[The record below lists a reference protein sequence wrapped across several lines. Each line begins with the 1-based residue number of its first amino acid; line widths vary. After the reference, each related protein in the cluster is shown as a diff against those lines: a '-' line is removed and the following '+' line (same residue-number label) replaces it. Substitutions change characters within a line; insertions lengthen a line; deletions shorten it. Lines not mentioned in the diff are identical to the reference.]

1 MNEAQVRFNIFDFR
15 FTPYNRNSKNKDSLT
30 ILKEAI
36 QHINDEKTQKQKA
49 IVIDRHDNRQDSE
62 SRKLF
67 VSSAAYI
74 LKDKIFKCRIALIR
88 DHKIPTLVN
97 RATYTLTPFDELGN
111 KAIAETTNFYIDVSG
126 KTPVVCCEFN
136 SNGPRIL
143 DIEYYFRYIT
153 SFNMLKISKACKASL
168 HMDSSVSNVLE
179 SITDVL
185 KFRIKTKPNRLSY
198 LYQEVEDPFITNMN
212 ALANT
217 VSPNSLKVEASF
229 REIGNSSNQS
239 KNLPALSFIKRV
251 LSAIKKDSNVTE
263 EFDDFYLEYEGEG
276 GIEDTFHLLRG
287 KKELVIDCPYKSPG
301 NYNTKELYEK
311 AKIQFSQYIQ
321 ELISDKT

>member
-1 MNEAQVRFNIFDFR
+1 MKEAQVRFNIFDFN
-15 FTPYNRNSKNKDSLT
+15 FTPYNSSAKSKDSLT

-36 QHINDEKTQKQKA
+36 QHINDEKTQRQKA

-62 SRKLF
+62 SRRLF

-74 LKDKIFKCRIALIR
+74 LKDKVFKCRIALIR
-88 DHKIPTLVN
+88 DHKIPTLVS
-97 RATYTLTPFDELGN
+97 RSTYTLTPFDELGD
-111 KAIAETTNFYIDVSG
+111 KAIAETTNFYIDMSG
-126 KTPVVCCEFN
+126 QAPIVCCEFN

-168 HMDSSVSNVLE
+168 HMDSSVSNVLD

-185 KFRIKTKPNRLSY
+185 KFRIKARPNRLSY

-217 VSPNSLKVEASF
+217 VNPNSLKVEASF
-229 REIGNSSNQS
+229 REIGNSSGQS
-239 KNLPALSFIKRV
+239 KNITAVNFIKRI
-251 LSAIKKDSNVTE
+251 LNAIKNDSNITE
-263 EFDDFYLEYEGEG
+263 EFDDFYLEYEGENG
-276 GIEDTFHLLRG
+276 TEDTFHLLKG
-287 KKELVIDCPYKSPG
+287 KKEIVISCSYKSPG
-301 NYNTKELYEK
+301 NYNTRELYDNT
-311 AKIQFSQYIQ
+311 KIQFSQYVQ
-321 ELISDKT
+321 ELISK